1 MSATAFLDVRDISV
15 VFGGLKA
22 VNGLSFQ
29 VEQGRIHAL
38 IGPNG
43 AGKSTTF
50 NCISRFYTPS
60 SGSVSFEGR
69 ELTRN
74 LELFAELSVL
84 ENVLLGTHARAAGTL
99 GRLLRRPDRET
110 EDYALHLLERVGLV
124 DERDQ
129 PARDLDFGRQKLLE
143 LARALAIRPR
153 LLLLDEPAAG
163 LRNREIESLDRLLKE
178 LVARDGITVL
188 LVEHVM
194 QLVMSISDRITVMAF
209 GEKIAEGTPSE
220 IGSNARAL
228 CDVSVEV
235 PEGQIVALLGSNG
248 AGKTTTL
255 NCISN
260 IVDCTEGEVRLAGER
275 IDRLGSDALVKRG
288 IVQVP
293 EGRQVFRDMSV
304 RENLDLGAYLRRD
317 RTGIRNDLE
326 AVYAMFPRL
335 KERQGQMAATLSGGE
350 QQMLAIGRAVMARP
364 RVMLFDEPSMGL
376 SPLLVEQ
383 MFGIIEQLHRDQKIT
398 ILLVEQNVQLALAV
412 SSYGYILENGE
423 ISLHGPAAQLAN
435 DEAVRRAYLGV

>member
-60 SGSVSFEGR
+60 SGSVTFEGQ
-69 ELTRN
+69 ELTRVSPHRMASLGIARTFQN

-84 ENVLLGTHARAAGTL
+84 ENVLLGTHARAANTI
-99 GRLLRRPDRET
+99 GRLLRRPGSET
-110 EDYALHLLERVGLV
+110 EDFAMHLLERVGLA
-124 DERDQ
+124 DERHQ

-143 LARALAIRPR
+143 LARALAIKPK

-209 GEKIAEGTPSE
+209 GEKIAEAMYTVGN
-220 IGSNARAL
+220 GSVNKDSVITVEESNTFGVDLEVTEGLRFDKGYISGYFATDMERQEAVL
-228 CDVSVEV
+228 EDPYILLVS
-235 PEGQIVALLGSNG
+235 S
-248 AGKTTTL
+248 K
-255 NCISN
+255 ISN
-260 IVDCTEGEVRLAGER
+260 I
-275 IDRLGSDALVKRG
+275 
-288 IVQVP
+288 
-293 EGRQVFRDMSV
+293 
-304 RENLDLGAYLRRD
+304 
-317 RTGIRNDLE
+317 RTTP
-326 AVYAMFPRL
+326 A
-335 KERQGQMAATLSGGE
+335 
-350 QQMLAIGRAVMARP
+350 
-364 RVMLFDEPSMGL
+364 
-376 SPLLVEQ
+376 
-383 MFGIIEQLHRDQKIT
+383 
-398 ILLVEQNVQLALAV
+398 
-412 SSYGYILENGE
+412 
-423 ISLHGPAAQLAN
+423 GPAAARPKPCIRPMPTASAPSAMAFTTSVPRQILPSTTTSDLLSMASTISGRTAQ
-435 DEAVRRAYLGV
+435 EPRP